1 MHAFVIETF
10 LHFFILIGLPLC
22 VNTEDATQL
31 SVRASVYLTT
41 MIPTEPDHSL
51 TSSAGIHKA
60 IYTITYIS
68 LTLQFLNFKVLL

>member
-31 SVRASVYLTT
+31 SVRAPVYLTT
-41 MIPTEPDHSL
+41 MISTEPD
-51 TSSAGIHKA
+51 SSAGIHKA
-60 IYTITYIS
+60 IYTIRYIS